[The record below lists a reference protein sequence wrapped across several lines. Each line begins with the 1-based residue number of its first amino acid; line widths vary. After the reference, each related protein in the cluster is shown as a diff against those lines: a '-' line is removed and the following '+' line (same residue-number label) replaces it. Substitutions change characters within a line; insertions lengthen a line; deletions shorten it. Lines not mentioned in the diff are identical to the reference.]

1 MYVHDDNVAGIATE
15 NVESEPV
22 VSESHMSKMDSDER
36 DDVPLASSSS
46 KDIFIPTPGQ
56 PSTPKEDIGQSNYS
70 PPVRSPVQTTSP
82 VDVQSSVP
90 NPNLVGQSTDNAGK
104 NIADNVSEN
113 LDEHASEHVEPT
125 DNSAPDDVEPNVNAL
140 QTRI

>member
-1 MYVHDDNVAGIATE
+1 M
-15 NVESEPV
+15 
-22 VSESHMSKMDSDER
+22 
-36 DDVPLASSSS
+36 
-46 KDIFIPTPGQ
+46 
-56 PSTPKEDIGQSNYS
+56 
-70 PPVRSPVQTTSP
+70 
-82 VDVQSSVP
+82 
-90 NPNLVGQSTDNAGK
+90 GQSTDNAGK